1 MQMLD
6 LIPTAPF
13 GSRRLSVIALKAQRA
28 VRNCPAGMSTHK
40 WKTFR
45 HICEAKVALGLSD
58 RALAILN
65 ALLSFHPETTLVSGG
80 RTLVVFPSNRE
91 LALRAHGLAASTLR
105 RHLALLV
112 DTGLIVRRDS
122 PNGKRYARK
131 TAAGEIER
139 AFGLDLSPLVV
150 RAKELA
156 GLAAAITRDRHAA
169 AMLREQITVARR
181 DVARMIAMGIEQ
193 GVEAD
198 WPQLHQAFR
207 QLLERRAGQQS
218 RQELEELG
226 AELTTMANHIRTILE
241 SQLQVVDPV
250 ETSTRDDRSP
260 CKDNADST
268 APSSGPAL
276 APAAITLDT
285 IPVRLVAEIC
295 PDFVDYARDGL
306 RSARDVVDTAALVR
320 PLLGVSPSAWEEAC
334 AAMGP
339 AQASVTLALV
349 LQRGS
354 AIKNPGGY
362 LRTLA
367 RRAGAGKFSFW
378 PMLLALGA
386 GRHKTTAAPPSLSF
400 PEGST

>member
-28 VRNCPAGMSTHK
+28 VRNCPAGTSTHK

-58 RALAILN
+58 RALGILN
-65 ALLSFHPETTLVSGG
+65 ALLSFHPETNLVSGG
-80 RTLVVFPSNRE
+80 RNLVVFPSNRE
-91 LALRAHGLAASTLR
+91 LALRANGLAASTLR

-181 DVARMIAMGIEQ
+181 DVAKMIAMGIEQ

-207 QLLERRAGQQS
+207 QLLDRRAGQQS
-218 RQELEELG
+218 LQTLEELG
-226 AELTTMANHIRTILE
+226 AELTTMADHIRTILE

-260 CKDNADST
+260 CKD
-268 APSSGPAL
+268 
-276 APAAITLDT
+276 
-285 IPVRLVAEIC
+285 
-295 PDFVDYARDGL
+295 
-306 RSARDVVDTAALVR
+306 
-320 PLLGVSPSAWEEAC
+320 
-334 AAMGP
+334 
-339 AQASVTLALV
+339 
-349 LQRGS
+349 
-354 AIKNPGGY
+354 
-362 LRTLA
+362 
-367 RRAGAGKFSFW
+367 
-378 PMLLALGA
+378 
-386 GRHKTTAAPPSLSF
+386 
-400 PEGST
+400 